1 MPSPR
6 VLISYAQGDAAHSQ
20 WIADLAAR
28 LRADGLDAI
37 IDQYDPRPAKPWVDW
52 VNDEFRRADWIL
64 LACTPA
70 YRLFYEGKGD
80 PDVGRG
86 VRWEANLIQNE
97 LSANKLVNRRFVPIL
112 PTGGREDDVPQA
124 LRGFVRFKPDE
135 QYAKLLA
142 ILRQPPVMDEP
153 NASDSPLVRV
163 IHCTSKGSQIFFQNG
178 ISIEGIAAAVG
189 TMVFKFG
196 GNSLAVAHWS

>member
-1 MPSPR
+1 MTTPSPR

-20 WIADLAAR
+20 WIAELAAR

-70 YRLFYEGKGD
+70 YCLFYEGKGD

-97 LSANKLVNRRFVPIL
+97 LSANKLMNRR
-112 PTGGREDDVPQA
+112 
-124 LRGFVRFKPDE
+124 
-135 QYAKLLA
+135 
-142 ILRQPPVMDEP
+142 
-153 NASDSPLVRV
+153 
-163 IHCTSKGSQIFFQNG
+163 
-178 ISIEGIAAAVG
+178 
-189 TMVFKFG
+189 
-196 GNSLAVAHWS
+196 